1 MIEAYADIKFNKPID
16 KHRMTISIGGYEVVA
31 KGRTYKFDFENYIG
45 EIDSKDA
52 TILHTYTSY
61 PDVESFKDWN
71 DITIDVLKA
80 ISEIVE
86 FYVDIEDEYTD
97 EVLLVPMQLLRW
109 EFVNTE
115 TDEKVSI
122 TKEVLNKV
130 WSLR

>member
-16 KHRMTISIGGYEVVA
+16 KRRMAISIGGYEVVA
-31 KGRTYKFDFENYIG
+31 KGRTYNFDFENYIG

-61 PDVESFKDWN
+61 PDMESFKDWN
-71 DITIDVLKA
+71 DITMDVLKA

-86 FYVDIEDEYTD
+86 FYVDIEDEYAD

-109 EFVNTE
+109 EFTDTE
-115 TDEKVSI
+115 TGESVSI
-122 TKEVLNKV
+122 PKEVLEKV
-130 WSLR
+130 WAIE